1 MTYFSV
7 LDEVESQEGKARSA
21 EKIKKRVKTPYSL
34 KRWRPSTWVVSTET
48 LDGEVNNNGLSQQT
62 GTAVTGD
69 AHPSSGQSKSSI
81 AVFLVSGGTATAT
94 LTSDPPDMTRLW
106 THISA
111 FPLRT
116 SPDQTLSTGGVR
128 LCYRAPRTDPADDR
142 KETCEKPFWKADSWR
157 DVIWQALNL
166 FWRNRFKPN
175 PAMQQHWHKMLPF
188 VLVVSLSIVFMV
200 VLSCVAL
207 FL

>member
-1 MTYFSV
+1 MTSFSV

-62 GTAVTGD
+62 GTAETGG

-94 LTSDPPDMTRLW
+94 LTSDPPDMTHL
-106 THISA
+106 
-111 FPLRT
+111 
-116 SPDQTLSTGGVR
+116 
-128 LCYRAPRTDPADDR
+128 
-142 KETCEKPFWKADSWR
+142 
-157 DVIWQALNL
+157 
-166 FWRNRFKPN
+166 
-175 PAMQQHWHKMLPF
+175 
-188 VLVVSLSIVFMV
+188 
-200 VLSCVAL
+200 
-207 FL
+207 

>member
-1 MTYFSV
+1 MLDLNVTYYFSV
-7 LDEVESQEGKARSA
+7 LDEVKSQEGKARSA

-48 LDGEVNNNGLSQQT
+48 LDGEVNNNGQT
-62 GTAVTGD
+62 GTAVTGG

-94 LTSDPPDMTRLW
+94 LTSDPPDVTRLW
-106 THISA
+106 TRGRAQI
-111 FPLRT
+111 
-116 SPDQTLSTGGVR
+116 TLWAQEGFVYAIV
-128 LCYRAPRTDPADDR
+128 LQ
-142 KETCEKPFWKADSWR
+142 ELIQLIICEKHFWKADSWR

-188 VLVVSLSIVFMV
+188 VPVVSLSMVFMV
-200 VLSCVAL
+200 GLSCVAL

>member
-94 LTSDPPDMTRLW
+94 LSQIWPACELTSPLSLWGRAQIRLW
-106 THISA
+106 AQEGFVYAIVLQEPIQLMTEKKHA
-111 FPLRT
+111 KNLFGK
-116 SPDQTLSTGGVR
+116 QTLEGT
-128 LCYRAPRTDPADDR
+128 
-142 KETCEKPFWKADSWR
+142 
-157 DVIWQALNL
+157 
-166 FWRNRFKPN
+166 
-175 PAMQQHWHKMLPF
+175 
-188 VLVVSLSIVFMV
+188 
-200 VLSCVAL
+200 
-207 FL
+207 